1 MDSETGELAFLPLG
15 GTGEIGMN
23 LNLYR
28 WREGKNEK
36 WLAVDCGI
44 GFGGSELP
52 EVEVMMADPGFIED
66 RKDKLLG
73 LVITHAHE
81 DHIGAVAWLW
91 PRLKCPVYCTPFAAA
106 VLRRKL
112 AENGLTN
119 QVRVHIIPPGGSF
132 ELKPF
137 ALRFIKLAHSIPEAQ
152 ALVIDTPAGTVLH
165 TGDWKLDANPLLG
178 PPTDEAALAALGDK
192 GVLAIVCDSTNA
204 MVEGHSG
211 SEMDVRRTLSA
222 LIRDLRGRVA
232 VTCFASN
239 VARMESIALAAQD
252 AGRSVAIVGRSLRN
266 MDAAARECGY
276 LKTLPPFLTEDDI
289 EDVPDDNILMLI
301 TGSQGEA
308 RSALSRISRDDH
320 PRVSLGEGDTVIYS
334 SRMIP
339 GNERAIGT
347 VQDNL
352 VRRGVRL
359 MTDDDH
365 LVHVSGHPARDE
377 LRRMYRLVKPR
388 YAVPVHGE
396 WRHLSAHAELA
407 REAGSTPFMM
417 EDGDIITLS
426 PGRPAI
432 TDSAPVGRLVLDGTR
447 LVPLKGEVMS
457 ARRRMLFN
465 GIVVASLAVDQAGAL
480 RGRPKLS
487 APGLLD
493 PDDPD
498 TGRVADD
505 FAETLRD
512 LPASLR
518 RDDAGLEDA
527 ARSALR
533 RALGRKLGKRPL
545 VDVHL
550 IRV

>member
-52 EVEVMMADPGFIED
+52 EVEVMMADPAFIAGRRD
-66 RKDKLLG
+66 NLVG

-91 PRLKCPVYCTPFAAA
+91 PQLQCPVYCTPFAAA

-112 AENGLTN
+112 GENGLVN
-119 QVRVHIIPPGGSF
+119 QVKVHVIQPGGAF
-132 ELKPF
+132 DLKPF
-137 ALRFIKLAHSIPEAQ
+137 ALRFLRLAHSIPEAQ
-152 ALVIDTPAGTVLH
+152 ALAIDTPAGTVLH
-165 TGDWKLDANPLLG
+165 TGDWKLDANPLIG
-178 PPTDEAALAALGDK
+178 PPTDEAALAELGER

-211 SEMDVRRTLSA
+211 SELDVRRSLSA

-239 VARMESIALAAQD
+239 VARMESVALAARD

-289 EDVPDDNILMLI
+289 DDVADDNILLLI
-301 TGSQGEA
+301 TGSQGED
-308 RSALSRISRDDH
+308 RSALSRIARDDH

-407 REAGSTPFMM
+407 REAGATPFMM
-417 EDGDIITLS
+417 EDGDIITLW
-426 PGRPAI
+426 PNRPEI
-432 TDSAPVGRLVLDGTR
+432 TGSAPVGRLVLDGAR

-465 GIVVASLAVDQAGAL
+465 GIVVASIAVDQAGKL
-480 RGRPKLS
+480 LGRPKVS

-493 PDDPD
+493 PDDAD
-498 TGRVADD
+498 TDRVAGD

-512 LPASLR
+512 LPANLR
-518 RDDAGLEDA
+518 RDDAALQDA

-533 RALGRKLGKRPL
+533 RVLGRKLGKRPM

-550 IRV
+550 IRL

>member
-28 WREGKNEK
+28 WREAGHEK

-52 EVEVMMADPGFIED
+52 EVEVMMADPGFIAD

-112 AENGLTN
+112 GEVGLVN
-119 QVRVHIIPPGGSF
+119 QVRVHVIPPGGTID
-132 ELKPF
+132 LKPF
-137 ALRFIKLAHSIPEAQ
+137 ALRFIRMAHSIPEAQ

-165 TGDWKLDANPLLG
+165 TGDWKLDATPLVG
-178 PPTDEAALAALGDK
+178 PPTDEAALAALGEK

-211 SEMDVRRTLSA
+211 SELDVRRSLSA

-239 VARMESIALAAQD
+239 VARMESVALAAHD
-252 AGRSVAIVGRSLRN
+252 SGRSVAIVGRSLRN

-289 EDVPDDNILMLI
+289 DDVPDDNILLLI

-308 RSALSRISRDDH
+308 RSALSRIARDDH

-407 REAGSTPFMM
+407 REAGATPFMM
-417 EDGDIITLS
+417 EDGDILTLS

-465 GIVVASLAVDQAGAL
+465 GIVVASIAVDQAGNL
-480 RGRPKLS
+480 RGRPRIS

-493 PDDPD
+493 AEDPD
-498 TGRVADD
+498 TERVAGE
-505 FAETLRD
+505 FADQLQD
-512 LPASLR
+512 LPANLR
-518 RDDAGLEDA
+518 RDDAALQDA
-527 ARSALR
+527 ARAALR
-533 RALGRKLGKRPL
+533 RTLGRKLGKRPM

>member
-28 WREGKNEK
+28 WREGGTEK
-36 WLAVDCGI
+36 FLAVDCGI

-52 EVEVMMADPGFIED
+52 EVEVMMADPGFIAD

-91 PRLKCPVYCTPFAAA
+91 PQLKCPVYCTPFAAA

-112 AENGLTN
+112 GEVGLTN
-119 QVRVHIIPPGGSF
+119 QVRVHVIPPGGSF
-132 ELKPF
+132 DLKPF
-137 ALRFIKLAHSIPEAQ
+137 ALRFIRLAHSIPEAQ

-165 TGDWKLDANPLLG
+165 TGDWKLDANPMVG
-178 PPTDEAALAALGDK
+178 PPTDEAALAELGEK

-211 SEMDVRRTLSA
+211 SELDVRRSLSA

-239 VARMESIALAAQD
+239 VARMESVALAAHD

-289 EDVPDDNILMLI
+289 DDVPDDNILLLI

-308 RSALSRISRDDH
+308 RSALSRIARDDH

-417 EDGDIITLS
+417 EDGDIITLY

-447 LVPLKGEVMS
+447 LVPLKGEVMA

-465 GIVVASLAVDQAGAL
+465 GIVVASVAVDQAGTL
-480 RGRPKLS
+480 RGRPKIS

-493 PDDPD
+493 PEDSETD
-498 TGRVADD
+498 RVAAD
-505 FAETLRD
+505 FADALED
-512 LPASLR
+512 LPANLR
-518 RDDAGLEDA
+518 RDDAALQDA
-527 ARSALR
+527 ARAALR
-533 RALGRKLGKRPL
+533 RTLGRKLGKRPM

>member
-28 WREGKNEK
+28 WREGGTEK
-36 WLAVDCGI
+36 FLAVDCGI

-52 EVEVMMADPGFIED
+52 EVEVMMADPGFIAD
-66 RKDKLLG
+66 RKDKLVG

-112 AENGLTN
+112 GEVGLTN
-119 QVRVHIIPPGGSF
+119 QVRVHVIPPGGSF
-132 ELKPF
+132 DLRPF
-137 ALRFIKLAHSIPEAQ
+137 ALRFIRLAHSIPEAQ

-165 TGDWKLDANPLLG
+165 TGDWKLDATPLLG
-178 PPTDEAALAALGDK
+178 PPTDEAALAAIGDK

-211 SEMDVRRTLSA
+211 SELDVRRSLSA

-239 VARMESIALAAQD
+239 VARMESVALAAHD

-289 EDVPDDNILMLI
+289 DDVADDDILLLI

-308 RSALSRISRDDH
+308 RSALSRIARDDH

-407 REAGSTPFMM
+407 KEAGATPFMM
-417 EDGDIITLS
+417 EDGDILTLY

-447 LVPLKGEVMS
+447 LVPLKGEVMA

-465 GIVVASLAVDQAGAL
+465 GIVVASVAVDQAGIL
-480 RGRPKLS
+480 RGRPKIS

-493 PDDPD
+493 PDDPETD
-498 TGRVADD
+498 RVAAD
-505 FAETLRD
+505 FADSLED
-512 LPASLR
+512 LPANLR
-518 RDDAGLEDA
+518 RDDAALQDA

-533 RALGRKLGKRPL
+533 RTLGRKLGKRPM

-550 IRV
+550 IRI

>member
-1 MDSETGELAFLPLG
+1 MDAETGELAFLPLG

-28 WREGKNEK
+28 WQQGGKET

-44 GFGGSELP
+44 GFGGNDVP
-52 EVEVMMADPGFIED
+52 EAEVMMPDPGFIAD
-66 RKDKLLG
+66 RRDRLAG

-91 PRLKCPVYCTPFAAA
+91 PRLKCPVYCTPFAAS
-106 VLRRKL
+106 VLKRKL
-112 AENGLTN
+112 GEAGLNN
-119 QVRVHIIPPGGSF
+119 QVRVHVIPPGGSID
-132 ELKPF
+132 LNPF
-137 ALRFIKLAHSIPEAQ
+137 SLRFIKLAHSIPEAQ

-165 TGDWKLDANPLLG
+165 TGDWKLDANPLIG
-178 PPTDEAALAALGDK
+178 PPTDEAALTELGDK
-192 GVLAIVCDSTNA
+192 GVLALVCDSTNA

-211 SEMDVRRTLSA
+211 SELDVRRTLAA
-222 LIRDLRGRVA
+222 LIRDLTGRIA

-239 VARMESIALAAQD
+239 VARMESVALAARD
-252 AGRSVAIVGRSLRN
+252 AGRSVALVGRSLRN

-276 LKTLPPFLTEDDI
+276 MRSLPPFLTEDDI
-289 EDVPDDNILMLI
+289 EDVSDDNILMLV
-301 TGSQGEA
+301 TGSQGEQ
-308 RSALSRISRDDH
+308 RSALSRIARDEH
-320 PRVSLGEGDTVIYS
+320 PRVSLGEGDTIIYS

-339 GNERAIGT
+339 GNERAIGN
-347 VQDNL
+347 VQDAL

-377 LRRMYRLVKPR
+377 LRRMYRLVKPK
-388 YAVPVHGE
+388 YAIPVHGE
-396 WRHLSAHAELA
+396 WRHLTAHAELA
-407 REAGSTPFMM
+407 REAGAIPFMM

-432 TDSAPVGRLVLDGTR
+432 TDSAPVGRLVVDGSR
-447 LVPLKGEVMS
+447 LVPLRGEVMS

-465 GIVVASLAVDQAGAL
+465 GIVLGSVAVDQSGNI
-480 RGRPKLS
+480 RGRPIVS

-493 PDDPD
+493 PGDPD
-498 TGRVADD
+498 TDRAADD
-505 FAETLRD
+505 FEDALAD
-512 LPASLR
+512 LPAAIR
-518 RDDAGLEDA
+518 RDETALTEA
-527 ARSALR
+527 AKTALR
-533 RALGRKLGKRPL
+533 RVLGRRLGKRPM